1 MQIVDCFPYFNEK
14 ELLELRINLL
24 HDYVDR
30 FIITDANHTHKGDPK
45 PFTCKETLKQ
55 LGLLSDK
62 IQVIE
67 VNLPSNKRFKSAWI
81 RERMQRDEA
90 VKYFSDDTIA
100 YVSDCDEIIN
110 PEYIEYYIDMI
121 QKIPYDVY
129 RVPLMNLQGSGD
141 LQVHHRN
148 GNPEEWNAPF
158 FCVKRHFKEHS
169 LSYIR
174 ENISNPLCDKEQISY
189 RYNQQNFGNASLI
202 LNGEYLK
209 YAGWH
214 FTWMGDL
221 SNRTNKL
228 NSFLH
233 WDEFDYVKNP
243 KENSTDVL
251 GRNDFYLKKI
261 SHDLLPKKLF
271 ETERIKNFLLPN
283 IEIKNEISVVQIG
296 TNRSNDSLSNYL
308 LSNFSNLTIGLF
320 VEPYSIFNEEIKKCY
335 KKYKNIFIEN
345 IAIVPINCSENAQ
358 IEMFYH
364 TGDPTYETTSCKK
377 EHLFKHQQFYN
388 EGEIK
393 TFYVNCM
400 SLEQL
405 FDKYN
410 IKELD
415 WLLLDIEGMDSDIIL
430 SFNWEKYDIKRIEF
444 EWLHLKDKTDI
455 IEKKFYDMGYK
466 KVNSIHQ
473 FDWAFEK

>member
-1 MQIVDCFPYFNEK
+1 
-14 ELLELRINLL
+14 
-24 HDYVDR
+24 
-30 FIITDANHTHKGDPK
+30 
-45 PFTCKETLKQ
+45 
-55 LGLLSDK
+55 
-62 IQVIE
+62 
-67 VNLPSNKRFKSAWI
+67 
-81 RERMQRDEA
+81 MQRDEA

-121 QKIPYDVY
+121 QKVPYDVY

-141 LQVHHRN
+141 LQVYHRN
-148 GNPEEWNAPF
+148 GNPEEWNAAF

-174 ENISNPLCDKEQISY
+174 ENISNQLCDKEQISY
-189 RYNQQNFGNASLI
+189 IYNQQNFGNASLI

-221 SNRTNKL
+221 SNRTKKL

-233 WDEFDYVKNP
+233 WDEFNYVKNP

-283 IEIKNEISVVQIG
+283 IETKNEISVVQIG

-320 VEPYSIFNEEIKKCY
+320 VGLIQYLMKKL
-335 KKYKNIFIEN
+335 KNVIKNIKIF
-345 IAIVPINCSENAQ
+345 
-358 IEMFYH
+358 
-364 TGDPTYETTSCKK
+364 
-377 EHLFKHQQFYN
+377 LL
-388 EGEIK
+388 K
-393 TFYVNCM
+393 T
-400 SLEQL
+400 LQ
-405 FDKYN
+405 
-410 IKELD
+410 
-415 WLLLDIEGMDSDIIL
+415 
-430 SFNWEKYDIKRIEF
+430 
-444 EWLHLKDKTDI
+444 
-455 IEKKFYDMGYK
+455 
-466 KVNSIHQ
+466 
-473 FDWAFEK
+473 